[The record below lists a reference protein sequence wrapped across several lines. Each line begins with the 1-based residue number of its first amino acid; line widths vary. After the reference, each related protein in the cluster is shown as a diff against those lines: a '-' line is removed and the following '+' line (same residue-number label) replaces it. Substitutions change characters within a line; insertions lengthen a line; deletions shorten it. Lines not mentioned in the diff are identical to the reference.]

1 MSGTRIEVTLAG
13 DILASYRRPGVVVR
27 RRLGSA
33 DRAEARALMTCMLAC
48 FLVFVA
54 QWPRLRR
61 ESHLTGQDL
70 DMLLGGALL
79 GWLFI
84 APLILYGAAGLSH
97 FLARLVGGR
106 GSYTEARMALFW
118 ALLAA
123 APLWLLWG
131 LVAGLGGAGLLLD
144 LVGLLA
150 LAAFLGL
157 WAGGLFAVERR

>member
-1 MSGTRIEVTLAG
+1 MALAG
-13 DILASYRRPGVVVR
+13 DILASYRRPGQVVR

-33 DRAEARALMTCMLAC
+33 DRAEARALVTCMLAC
-48 FLVFVA
+48 FLIFVG
-54 QWPRLRR
+54 QWPRLSR
-61 ESHLTGQDL
+61 ESQETGQDL

-84 APLILYGAAGLSH
+84 APLLLYGAAGLSH
-97 FLARLVGGR
+97 LVARRVGGR
-106 GSYTEARMALFW
+106 ASYTEARMALFW

-131 LVAGLGGAGLLLD
+131 IVAGFAGPGPALD
-144 LVGLLA
+144 LTGIVA

-157 WAGGLFAVERR
+157 WAASLLAVERP